1 MQKSVVNIL
10 KKLLHTVILLLM
22 LSFVVFSFIRLIPGD
37 PVKISLGPM
46 TPEETIIQKRS
57 ELYFDRSL
65 PVQWGHWLKNVVTQ
79 GSFGESLF
87 THRDVSQD
95 IMQYLPKS
103 LELTLYCA
111 VLILILGVAVGT
123 LSAIFKNSW
132 IDNLIRFIS
141 YLGVCTTAYAIGVI
155 LLLAFSYTLKL
166 FPIGGVPS
174 IPPEYVKTGMLGL
187 DCLLAGDFKLY
198 VQVLKSMLLPC
209 LSLSL
214 GSVAYMA
221 RIHRGAMVEN
231 INADY
236 IAFAKVAGV
245 SRTKLVM
252 KHLMKP
258 SFIPTLTIYGLQV
271 ASLVSNAFIIEVIFR
286 YPGFSQYS
294 LNVIQNKDPYGIVAV
309 TFVFGIIFAIVNAL
323 VDIGVACLDPRIR
336 INTTEG

>member
-123 LSAIFKNSW
+123 LSAVFKNSW

-141 YLGVCTTAYAIGVI
+141 YLGVCTPAYAIGVI
-155 LLLAFSYTLKL
+155 LLLVFSYNLRL

-174 IPPEYVKTGMLGL
+174 IPPEYVRTGMLGL
-187 DCLLAGDFKLY
+187 DCLLAGDFRLY
-198 VQVLKSMLLPC
+198 GQVLKSMLLPC

-245 SRTKLVM
+245 SRGKLVM

-258 SFIPTLTIYGLQV
+258 SFIPTLTIYGRSEEHTSELQ
-271 ASLVSNAFIIEVIFR
+271 
-286 YPGFSQYS
+286 SQ
-294 LNVIQNKDPYGIVAV
+294 
-309 TFVFGIIFAIVNAL
+309 
-323 VDIGVACLDPRIR
+323 R
-336 INTTEG
+336 

>member
-1 MQKSVVNIL
+1 
-10 KKLLHTVILLLM
+10 
-22 LSFVVFSFIRLIPGD
+22 
-37 PVKISLGPM
+37 
-46 TPEETIIQKRS
+46 
-57 ELYFDRSL
+57 
-65 PVQWGHWLKNVVTQ
+65 
-79 GSFGESLF
+79 
-87 THRDVSQD
+87 
-95 IMQYLPKS
+95 
-103 LELTLYCA
+103 
-111 VLILILGVAVGT
+111 
-123 LSAIFKNSW
+123 
-132 IDNLIRFIS
+132 
-141 YLGVCTTAYAIGVI
+141 
-155 LLLAFSYTLKL
+155 
-166 FPIGGVPS
+166 
-174 IPPEYVKTGMLGL
+174 MLGL
-187 DCLLAGDFKLY
+187 DCLLAGDFRLY
-198 VQVLKSMLLPC
+198 GQVLKSMLLPC

-245 SRTKLVM
+245 SRGKLVM